1 MTQAEERTKKNNI
14 ENLKDINL
22 LLSEM
27 KDVKKRLDDLEAKSQ
42 SSVQESSERFGGSQG
57 GDLDL

>member
-1 MTQAEERTKKNNI
+1 MTQAKERSKKNNI
-14 ENLKDINL
+14 EKLKDINL

-42 SSVQESSERFGGSQG
+42 SSVQESSERLGGLQG